1 MVGLKEK
8 KEKEVKATVN
18 RKELINMV
26 SQAKVGAAVRGT
38 LPIVQNVLIDANG
51 KLKVSG
57 FNLEQRVEIT
67 DKAQKTVKVLDRAK
81 ITEKGSVLV
90 NPKMLLDTLKGLSGD
105 KVQLSTKGNN
115 LVVECGG
122 AQTKFT
128 VVPVDDYPVNPAFEE
143 GYRFT
148 AVDLA
153 EALNKVVQAIATEGS
168 RPVLNAACLTI
179 KEGKCQLAAADGFR
193 LNIADLK
200 VKKLS
205 ISIVDTIKDDK
216 PIPALQ
222 ILVPLG
228 AVRNILKLFANT
240 PEVLVTVSKSKPKEP
255 NFPAEIHQAV
265 FEADGIQ
272 LKTML
277 IQGTYPNFSQL
288 IPTAPEH
295 SCKVSTSEL
304 LQAVKLV
311 KGVARDASG
320 IVRLE
325 GGKGKLRIHAKSEV
339 MGATESV
346 IPCRGDIK
354 IAANYRYLEEML
366 GVLDGES
373 VTLQT
378 SQPSSP
384 ILVKEPGL
392 TWVAMPM
399 FVSW

>member
-1 MVGLKEK
+1 M
-8 KEKEVKATVN
+8 KATVN
-18 RKELINMV
+18 RKELIQMV
-26 SQAKVGAAVRGT
+26 SQARLGAGARNAAF
-38 LPIVQNVLIDANG
+38 PIVQNVLIDADG

-57 FNLEQRVEIT
+57 LNLEQRVEVT
-67 DKAQKTVKVLDRAK
+67 DKAKKTVKVMDRAK

-115 LVVECGG
+115 LTVECGG
-122 AQTKFT
+122 AQTNFT
-128 VVPVDDYPVNPAFEE
+128 VDKVDEYPANPELEE

-148 AVDLA
+148 AVGLA
-153 EALNKVVQAIATEGS
+153 ESLNKVVQAIAGDSS
-168 RPVLNAACLTI
+168 RPVLGAACLTI
-179 KEGKCQLAAADGFR
+179 REGKAQLAAADGFR

-205 ISIVDTIKDDK
+205 DTLTAVVVPEEGKPDK
-216 PIPALQ
+216 PALQ
-222 ILVPLG
+222 ILIPLG
-228 AVRNILKLFANT
+228 AVLNILKLFAKV
-240 PEVLVTVSKSKPKEP
+240 PEVLVTVSKNKT
-255 NFPAEIHQAV
+255 QAV

-311 KGVARDASG
+311 RGVARDGSG

-325 GGKGKLRIHAKSEV
+325 GSKGKLRIHAKSEV
-339 MGATESV
+339 LGATESV

-354 IAANYRYLEEML
+354 IAANYVYLEEML

-378 SQPSSP
+378 TTPSSP
-384 ILVKEPGL
+384 ILVKEPGFTFL
-392 TWVAMPM
+392 VMPM